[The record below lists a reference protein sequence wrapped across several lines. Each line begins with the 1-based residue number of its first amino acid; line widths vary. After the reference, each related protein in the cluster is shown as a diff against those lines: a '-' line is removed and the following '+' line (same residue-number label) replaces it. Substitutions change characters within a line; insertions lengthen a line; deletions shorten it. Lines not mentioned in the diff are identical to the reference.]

1 MELPQYTLL
10 DDQQT
15 PSVSSE
21 SVQNLA
27 KRNSTLRTCPGCG
40 GSCRHCG
47 GKVKQ
52 RANRAARPGREKIYC
67 CSKCQKFSSHRRCYE
82 FSKWLVCKMPE
93 CSNRVRPDTRTG
105 FCHLHYFY
113 PRRIQWSVCKKQD
126 CLNRVTPK
134 NKTGYCRFHRSI
146 GQYEQL
152 KLKLADIDKLRAE
165 RDAIDKKLAAA
176 QIEVEKWSEVGRDAE
191 DETWAMADELY
202 HQKWD
207 WDTIKARCD
216 QIFSVNKTVKAY
228 QEGRRRYLK
237 RKNPT
242 K

>member
-1 MELPQYTLL
+1 METQDSTHLSQ
-10 DDQQT
+10 QQT
-15 PSVSSE
+15 SIILSNPVE
-21 SVQNLA
+21 
-27 KRNSTLRTCPGCG
+27 CPGCHG
-40 GSCRHCG
+40 GCPHCG
-47 GKVKQ
+47 GQVKQ
-52 RANRAARPGREKIYC
+52 RANRAHQGGREKTYC
-67 CSKCQKFSSHRRCYE
+67 CTKCQKLASHKRCHQ
-82 FSKWLVCKMPE
+82 FSKWGVCSVPGCE
-93 CSNRVRPDTRTG
+93 NRVRPDGVTG
-105 FCHLHYFY
+105 RCHQHY
-113 PRRIQWSVCKKQD
+113 RQKIRWNNCKKQD
-126 CLNRVTPK
+126 CHNPVHPD
-134 NKTGYCRFHRSI
+134 NKTGYCRFHGSI

-152 KLKLADIDKLRAE
+152 KLKLAELERLRAE

-176 QIEVEKWSEVGRDAE
+176 QVEVEKWSEVGRDAE

-237 RKNPT
+237 RKKPT